1 MKEIFVSSNS
11 SRISSTFSAR
21 SEAALI
27 AEKSTLERRQ
37 AIQMDEYRL
46 ESEIQK
52 SRMEQDRARL
62 ELRHRKEQLRLET
75 QLLRIQAKEIKHF
88 PTSSKNADMQIR
100 SDIGIT
106 STQTKDILSSKRISK
121 SLPIL
126 MEQEVTN
133 KISTQSEPKKSEV
146 NSDNEENKTYTL
158 PVSLQPPK
166 RLADNDQHVQVNF

>member
-1 MKEIFVSSNS
+1 MLVFVLRTVSNIGANYLLSTRNSKGLKNESVVSSNS

-62 ELRHRKEQLRLET
+62 EL
-75 QLLRIQAKEIKHF
+75 
-88 PTSSKNADMQIR
+88 
-100 SDIGIT
+100 
-106 STQTKDILSSKRISK
+106 
-121 SLPIL
+121 
-126 MEQEVTN
+126 
-133 KISTQSEPKKSEV
+133 
-146 NSDNEENKTYTL
+146 
-158 PVSLQPPK
+158 
-166 RLADNDQHVQVNF
+166 